1 MANARET
8 LSRDHWSRE
17 HLLAFQRERLQGL
30 IEHAV
35 AHSPYYRQTLGLD
48 AAERPLSELPTLT
61 KAQLMEEFDR
71 VVTDPSLRLVELQ
84 AFLGEAQPG
93 ESYRGDYRVFAT
105 SGATGQP
112 GLFVYSLPEFA
123 EWISI
128 GLAAFARVGVTSE
141 TRLVAIGAP
150 TDVHITRQLFAAF
163 VAGRKDV
170 PRLSA
175 ITPLSEMVA
184 ALDCYRPE
192 ALIGY
197 ASVLGLLAEEQ
208 LEGRLAIEP
217 RVSITTSEVL
227 TDETA
232 RRIEQ
237 AWGAPPVN
245 VYAATEAPGIAF
257 GSLEQVG
264 MHVGEGSLV
273 VEVVD
278 DADRPVAPGVP
289 GSKVLL
295 TSLVSHVQ
303 PLIRYELSDAAVI
316 APGEDPSGHPYTRI
330 ERVDGRSDDILTLP
344 GRNGGEVRMHPYPIR
359 SPFSALLDVRQYQIV
374 HERSGDIR
382 VDIVPRSGAAR
393 DLPERVRAAV
403 LDELECAGAVSPSVT
418 VQTVDDI
425 KRESGPAAKLKI
437 VRSEG

>member
-1 MANARET
+1 
-8 LSRDHWSRE
+8 
-17 HLLAFQRERLQGL
+17 
-30 IEHAV
+30 
-35 AHSPYYRQTLGLD
+35 
-48 AAERPLSELPTLT
+48 
-61 KAQLMEEFDR
+61 MEEFDR
-71 VVTDPSLRLVELQ
+71 VVTDPSLRLAELQ

-150 TDVHITRQLFAAF
+150 TNVHITRQLFAAF
-163 VAGRKDV
+163 VSGRKDV

-175 ITPLSEMVA
+175 ITPLPETVA
-184 ALDCYRPE
+184 ALDSYRPE

-208 LEGRLAIEP
+208 LEGRLTIEP
-217 RVSITTSEVL
+217 RVGITTSEVL
-227 TDETA
+227 TDEAA

-278 DADRPVAPGVP
+278 DAHRPVAPGVL

-295 TSLVSHVQ
+295 TSLVGHVQ
-303 PLIRYELSDAAVI
+303 PLIPYELSDAAVI
-316 APGEDPSGHPYTRI
+316 APGEDPSGRPYTRI

-344 GRNGGEVRMHPYPIR
+344 GRNGGEVRMHPYRIR
-359 SPFSALLDVRQYQIV
+359 SPFSVLLDVRQYQIV
-374 HERSGDIR
+374 HERNGDIR
-382 VDIVPRSGAAR
+382 VDVVPGPGAAR

-403 LDELECAGAVSPSVT
+403 LDELE
-418 VQTVDDI
+418 
-425 KRESGPAAKLKI
+425 RAA
-437 VRSEG
+437 RSLPR